1 MPELPEVETVR
12 TDLKSKILN
21 KRIKKVDVRLLKIV
35 EPEDFAVTIKNNAFT
50 DVTRRGK
57 LMIFH
62 LKSGGFMLVHLKMTG
77 QLVYR
82 DHGHITAGGH
92 SQKGMGMDLPNKY
105 SHVVFTFED
114 DSQLFFNDLR
124 QFGYLKIVNQ
134 AELDAVLAKFG
145 VEPLGEEFTPEKWA
159 ELLKNR
165 RTNVKAFLLNQ
176 AVVTGI
182 GNIYADEV
190 LFLSRVLPTRTVD
203 SLTTREKAAIY
214 KNIKSILKKAVK
226 YRGTTFNDY
235 VDGDGK
241 KGGFIQF
248 LKVFHKDGEPCPE
261 CGAII
266 QKTRVAGR
274 GTHFCAKCQAY

>member
-12 TDLKSKILN
+12 TDLKKKVLH
-21 KRIKKVDVRLLKIV
+21 KRIKKVKIRLPKIV
-35 EPEDFAVTIKNNAFT
+35 SPKNFSATIQDSTFT
-50 DVTRRGK
+50 DITRRGK
-57 LMIFH
+57 LMVFH
-62 LKSGGFMLVHLKMTG
+62 LGSGEFMLVHLKMTG

-92 SQKGMGMDLPNKY
+92 SQKGMGLDLPNKY
-105 SHVVFTFED
+105 SHVIFTFED

-134 AELDAVLAKFG
+134 SKLDTILAKFG
-145 VEPLGEEFTPEKWA
+145 VEPLGPELTPEKWKK
-159 ELLKNR
+159 LLKNR
-165 RTNVKAFLLNQ
+165 RTNIKAFLLNQ
-176 AVVTGI
+176 AVITGI

-190 LFLSRVLPTRTVD
+190 LFASRVLPTRTVD
-203 SLTTREKAAIY
+203 SLTTREKDAIY
-214 KNIKSILKKAVK
+214 DNIKSILKKAVE

-241 KGGFIQF
+241 KGSFIQF
-248 LKVFHKDGEPCPE
+248 LKVFHKNGQPCPV
-261 CGAII
+261 CGETI

-274 GTHFCAKCQAY
+274 GTHFCEKCQT